1 MIELCVK
8 NGYNIDIKRVGQFVK
23 VMMTKEEFDEETS
36 EKTIENNLNERC
48 EKVNNLVNKLIILTN
63 KRQLD

>member
-23 VMMTKEEFDEETS
+23 NMMTKEEFDEETS

-48 EKVNNLVNKLIILTN
+48 EKVRSYATP
-63 KRQLD
+63 

>member
-1 MIELCVK
+1 MTVKMIELCVK

-23 VMMTKEEFDEETS
+23 NMMTKEEFDEETS

-48 EKVNNLVNKLIILTN
+48 EKVHLELLF
-63 KRQLD
+63 

>member
-48 EKVNNLVNKLIILTN
+48 AKVNEFYQMYILCEKIQN
-63 KRQLD
+63 NF